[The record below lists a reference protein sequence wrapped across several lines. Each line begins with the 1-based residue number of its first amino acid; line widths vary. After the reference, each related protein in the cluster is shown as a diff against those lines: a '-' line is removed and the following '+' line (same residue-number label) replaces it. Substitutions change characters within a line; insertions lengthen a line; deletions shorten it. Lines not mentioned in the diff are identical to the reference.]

1 MVGTGYGGYPLCYSC
16 MHVFLKS
23 AFPVGKHGM
32 SVAIDQFDGHNVPF
46 GAGYFDLMPLVA
58 MRMASSWLS
67 VTVNKSM
74 SDSLIMF

>member
-1 MVGTGYGGYPLCYSC
+1 MKLGLPQWSVQAMV
-16 MHVFLKS
+16 VI
-23 AFPVGKHGM
+23 PVGKHGVGM
-32 SVAIDQFDGHNVPF
+32 AINQFDGHNVPF
-46 GAGYFDLMPLVA
+46 GTGYFDVMPLVA